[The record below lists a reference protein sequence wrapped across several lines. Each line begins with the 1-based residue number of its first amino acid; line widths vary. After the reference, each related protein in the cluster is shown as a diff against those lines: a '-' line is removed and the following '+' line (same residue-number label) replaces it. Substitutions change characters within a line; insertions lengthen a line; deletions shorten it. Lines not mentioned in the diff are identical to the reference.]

1 MRCQNLLQARQIQR
15 RHRVVGDDERS
26 ACFGQTLPRRGVIK
40 QTGANGDVVT
50 ALAEVYVYV
59 FSVRHGAAVSIGSKP
74 ASSSWVTIIVTMVG
88 MRGRLVS
95 MTKCAAAW

>member
-1 MRCQNLLQARQIQR
+1 MCRFLAYRGEPVFMEDLI
-15 RHRVVGDDERS
+15 S
-26 ACFGQTLPRRGVIK
+26 APAHSLVHQSLHAEEAK
-40 QTGANGDVVT
+40 TGTNGDVVT
-50 ALAEVYVYV
+50 ALAEVYMYV
-59 FSVRHGAAVSIGSKP
+59 FSVRHGAAVSMGSKP